1 MEMIKSLKT
10 KWDNLNKKGKMLVGG
25 AAVVVIYLIVINV

>member
-10 KWDNLNKKGKMLVGG
+10 KWDNLNKKGKMFVG
-25 AAVVVIYLIVINV
+25 AVVVIVVVLIINV

>member
-1 MEMIKSLKT
+1 MDMIKSLKA

-25 AAVVVIYLIVINV
+25 VAVVVIYLIVTNV

>member
-1 MEMIKSLKT
+1 MDLIKSLKA

-25 AAVVVIYLIVINV
+25 AAVVVIYLVITNV

>member
-1 MEMIKSLKT
+1 MEMIKSLKA

-25 AAVVVIYLIVINV
+25 AAVVVIYLVITNV

>member
-1 MEMIKSLKT
+1 MDMIKSLKA

-25 AAVVVIYLIVINV
+25 AAVVVIYLVITNV

>member
-10 KWDNLNKKGKMLVGG
+10 KWYNLNKKGKMLVGG
-25 AAVVVIYLIVINV
+25 AAVVVIYLVITNV